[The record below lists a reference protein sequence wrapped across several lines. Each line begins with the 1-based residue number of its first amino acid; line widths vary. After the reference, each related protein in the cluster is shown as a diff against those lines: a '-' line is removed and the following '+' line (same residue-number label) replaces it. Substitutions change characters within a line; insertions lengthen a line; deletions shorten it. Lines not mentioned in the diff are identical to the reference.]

1 MSDILLDVKNL
12 NIVYSTSDG
21 VVYALNDANLQIK
34 RGETLGL
41 VGETGAG
48 KTTPCAWHYALDS
61 TPAGRDSFR

>member
-34 RGETLGL
+34 RGETTL
-41 VGETGAG
+41 VKAFLQLAQRE
-48 KTTPCAWHYALDS
+48 KS
-61 TPAGRDSFR
+61 E

>member
-34 RGETLGL
+34 RGETLVWL
-41 VGETGAG
+41 VRRVQEKQPLRVAL
-48 KTTPCAWHYALDS
+48 CA
-61 TPAGRDSFR
+61 